1 MKNIAREDIVLDYL
15 IKNRQI
21 DLSEA
26 STLLGVSESTARR
39 VFNELQDAGK
49 AFRTHGGIML
59 IDHPAYSFSDLLSVN
74 AAEKNAIGRL
84 AAAHIRSG
92 DILYLDCGTT
102 LFCLCQALADA
113 LRSGTLRDL
122 QLFTNSLA
130 NMEVLAPHC
139 TVNLIG
145 GTYRPKRKD
154 FVGFLSKSMVQALY
168 FNRCFL
174 GADGL
179 GIPPGAGA
187 MDFDTADLNAQVIAR
202 SGEVFVLCDSEKF
215 RRTALVAYAQPAQID
230 WLITDGGIAPE
241 TEAACRQAGMR
252 VLTAQAV
259 A

>member
-1 MKNIAREDIVLDYL
+1 MKNSTREDIVLGYL
-15 IKNRQI
+15 LKNRQI
-21 DLSEA
+21 DLGEA

-39 VFNELQDAGK
+39 VFNDLQDAGK

-59 IDHPAYSFSDLLSVN
+59 IDRPAYSFSELLAVN
-74 AAEKNAIGRL
+74 ASEKKAIGRL
-84 AAAHIRSG
+84 AATHIQSG

-113 LRSGTLRDL
+113 LRDGSLRDL
-122 QLFTNSLA
+122 RIFTNSLA
-130 NMEVLAPHC
+130 NMELLAPHA

-154 FVGFLSKSMVQALY
+154 FVGFLSKSMVRELY
-168 FNRCFL
+168 FGRCFL

-187 MDFDTADLNAQVIAR
+187 MDFDTADLNEQVIAR
-202 SGEVFVLCDSEKF
+202 SGEVFVLCDSQKF

-230 WLITDGGIAPE
+230 WLITDSRVQPD
-241 TEAACRQAGMR
+241 TQAACQKAGMR
-252 VLTAQAV
+252 VLTAQMES
-259 A
+259 